1 MFHQYSSVFMKI
13 ILTVLC
19 LVFATSLGAQNPDYA
34 GIYIFKADAENGVI
48 QHKMVLEEEG
58 NFLFNAFFSPKDKEG
73 KMRQIRS
80 DYGSGT
86 WHVNDEQLFFKVDK
100 NEDFDKDRT
109 LDFSNTRAR
118 LEKPSPRNLKG
129 AKIPVNLVFF
139 DSDIPWVK
147 GLRLPKQ

>member
-1 MFHQYSSVFMKI
+1 MKNLVSLLILFFAASVE
-13 ILTVLC
+13 
-19 LVFATSLGAQNPDYA
+19 AQNPDFA
-34 GIYIFKADAENGVI
+34 GIYIFKVDAENGVI

-58 NFLFNAFFSPKDKEG
+58 SFLFSAFFSPKDREG
-73 KMRQIRS
+73 KMRQIKS
-80 DYGSGT
+80 DYGSGD
-86 WHVNDEQLFFKVDK
+86 WHTKGDQLLFTVNK

-118 LEKPSPRNLKG
+118 LEKPSPSNLKG
-129 AKIPVNLVFF
+129 AKSQIDLVFF

>member
-1 MFHQYSSVFMKI
+1 MRS
-13 ILTVLC
+13 LLVLFFLNF
-19 LVFATSLGAQNPDYA
+19 LVNSTAQTEEFI
-34 GIYIFKADAENGVI
+34 GIYIFKADAENAVI

-58 NFLFNAFFSPKDKEG
+58 KFLFSTFFSPKDRDG
-73 KMRQIRS
+73 KMMEIRS
-80 DYGSGT
+80 DYGSGQ
-86 WHVNDEQLFFKVDK
+86 WRANGDQVFFQVDSDS
-100 NEDFDKDRT
+100 DFDKDRT

-129 AKIPVNLVFF
+129 EKGPILLVFF